1 MADGRGG
8 ARANSGSKPKTVKDA
23 TGPSYIE
30 YSEARAKK
38 ERHQANLA
46 EMEEAKKRRELVD
59 VAQIMDDADKAGRMF
74 RDSMLS
80 LPDRVASLLVGRTE
94 KEILHELNAE
104 IRATLRDVNEKISN
118 SNRISG

>member
-1 MADGRGG
+1 MAVGRGG
-8 ARANSGSKPKTVKDA
+8 AREGSGSKPKTVKDA

-46 EMEEAKKRRELVD
+46 EMEEAKKRGELVD
-59 VAQIMDDADKAGRMF
+59 VSQILDEADKAGRMF

-80 LPDRVASLLVGRTE
+80 LPDRVASLLVGRSE
-94 KEILHELNAE
+94 KEILKELTTE
-104 IRATLRDVNEKISN
+104 IRATLKLVNE
-118 SNRISG
+118 RISDI